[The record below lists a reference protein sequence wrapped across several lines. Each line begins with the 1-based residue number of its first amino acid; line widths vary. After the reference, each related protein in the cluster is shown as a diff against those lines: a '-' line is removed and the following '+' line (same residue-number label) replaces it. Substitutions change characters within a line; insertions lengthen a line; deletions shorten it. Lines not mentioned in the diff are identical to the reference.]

1 MTPTDFDSHPQKD
14 LPLLIA
20 EVQQLAADVRQ
31 LIALTPCRTKTWLQP
46 MELAPML
53 GVSTRTLGAWRTGGR
68 FRNQSI
74 RKGAKGWQYHS
85 EFALQDA
92 QALRHEVG

>member
-1 MTPTDFDSHPQKD
+1 VTTTNQLPQRE

-46 MELAPML
+46 RELAPML
-53 GVSTRTLGAWRTGGR
+53 GVSTRTLGAWRTSGR
-68 FRNQSI
+68 FRSQSI
-74 RKGAKGWQYHS
+74 RKGAKGW
-85 EFALQDA
+85 EFHFELAVKDA
-92 QALRHEVG
+92 QALRQEVG

>member
-1 MTPTDFDSHPQKD
+1 VTTTSQLPQRE

-46 MELAPML
+46 RELAPML
-53 GVSTRTLGAWRTGGR
+53 GVSTRTLGAWRASGR
-68 FRNQSI
+68 FRSQSI
-74 RKGAKGWQYHS
+74 RKGAKGW
-85 EFALQDA
+85 EFHCELAVKDA
-92 QALRHEVG
+92 QALRQEVG